1 MNEEN
6 QSVEM
11 QEVAEPAEVSENKVE
26 VAEQPEVVTNEQNQ
40 MVKETTQNTAYN
52 KAFAQMRRN
61 AERLEKENQ
70 MFTDALKKFGF
81 AGNNSQEILDAI
93 NAHYY
98 GKTVEEIRDER
109 IASEKTAQEQNA
121 ILERLKHYEEK
132 EIEEK
137 MASDLAEIQKINP
150 TVKSLEELGQPFFDL
165 VSKGVD
171 GVQAYKLLNLE
182 GLITQQNIKVEQDVI
197 KKMRANANSSVGALD
212 SMIAKQKSVAD
223 MTDAEFEAY
232 RERALRGELKSY

>member
-26 VAEQPEVVTNEQNQ
+26 VAEQPEVVTNEQNPT
-40 MVKETTQNTAYN
+40 VTETTQNTAYN

-98 GKTVEEIRDER
+98 GKTVEEIRNER

-182 GLITQQNIKVEQDVI
+182 GLMTRQNIKVEQDVI
-197 KKMRANANSSVGALD
+197 KRMRANANSSVGALD
-212 SMIAKQKSVAD
+212 SAASKPKSVAD
-223 MTDAEFEAY
+223 MTEAEFEVY
-232 RERALRGELKSY
+232 KQRALRGELRSF